1 MADSKVIEIVDPQAG
16 IVKENVNPGVKPV
29 EEEGQRLTEMQK
41 LGLGKYKTLKEA
53 ATTSEFPTQLR
64 LGLKQI
70 LFTAYNNTPG
80 TSSEWLQMTTSD
92 KPA

>member
-1 MADSKVIEIVDPQAG
+1 MDNQTKVIDILDPQSG
-16 IVKENVNPGVKPV
+16 TIKETVNPGVK
-29 EEEGQRLTEMQK
+29 EGTNERLTEMQQ

-70 LFTAYNNTPG
+70 LFTAYNSVP
-80 TSSEWLQMTTSD
+80 SSSQEWLQMTTSD